1 MHLRGKMAL
10 FGGKNAQICLIVLHD
25 CRIFCTFARRI
36 CCTMARIQDKDRVY
50 EFFRPFV
57 DWMFRHSYRH
67 FQYVGRENIPT
78 DGAVIFA
85 PNHTNALC
93 DALCILGIDGRRK
106 VFVARA
112 DIFKNP
118 KQAKLLNFFKIM
130 PINRVRDGL
139 AEVRKNDETMD
150 KAVEVLSD
158 GVPFCILPEGTHR
171 PKHSL
176 LPLSKG
182 IFRIALRANEQ
193 FGNQKPVYIVPVGL
207 EYGDYFHLWD
217 SLTVNIGKPI
227 NVTQFVKDLQSQSKE
242 KLTQPQIILALREE
256 LTQRMRE
263 QIMWVPD
270 DEHYEEN
277 FKKLQENPP
286 APFDKFRKHK
296 IPRWLLLI
304 LLILMTPLFLVS
316 AAVTLPIWLVWFII
330 RGKFKDPA
338 FHNSVQYIWQLI
350 CIPLLFFVQA
360 PFWMFFQ
367 EYLYQ
372 VRKFRRAKE

>member
-1 MHLRGKMAL
+1 MSK
-10 FGGKNAQICLIVLHD
+10 
-25 CRIFCTFARRI
+25 
-36 CCTMARIQDKDRVY
+36 IQDKDRLY
-50 EFFRPFV
+50 LFLRPYV
-57 DWMFRHSYRH
+57 DWVFRRSYRR
-67 FQYVGRENIPT
+67 FRYIGRENIPT

-93 DALCILGIDGRRK
+93 DAMAILGIDWRQK

-112 DIFKNP
+112 DIFHDP
-118 KQAKLLNFFKIM
+118 KRAKILTWLKIM

-139 AEVRKNDETMD
+139 DEVRHNDETID
-150 KAVEVLSD
+150 RAVDTLRD

-182 IFRIALRANEQ
+182 IFRIALQANDT
-193 FGNQKPVYIVPVGL
+193 FGQEKPVYIVPVGL

-227 NVTQFVKDLQSQSKE
+227 NVTQFAADHAELSY
-242 KLTQPQIILALREE
+242 PQLMMALRDE

-263 QIMWVPD
+263 QILWVPD

-277 FKKLQENPP
+277 FARLQANPP
-286 APFDKFRKHK
+286 APFEKPRQL
-296 IPRWLLLI
+296 PRWLSIPLLV
-304 LLILMTPLFLVS
+304 LLAPLFVIC
-316 AAVTLPIWLVWFII
+316 AALTIPLWGMWLYIQRKVQ
-330 RGKFKDPA
+330 DPA
-338 FHNSVQYIWQLI
+338 FHNSVQFVWQLVFLTLTLQ
-350 CIPLLFFVQA
+350 IPL
-360 PFWMFFQ
+360 PFWMFMQ

-372 VRKFRRAKE
+372 IRKLKKLNKKS

>member
-1 MHLRGKMAL
+1 
-10 FGGKNAQICLIVLHD
+10 
-25 CRIFCTFARRI
+25 
-36 CCTMARIQDKDRVY
+36 MARIQDKDKVY

-57 DWMFRHSYRH
+57 DWMFRQSYRR

-78 DGAVIFA
+78 DGAIIFA

-118 KQAKLLNFFKIM
+118 KRAKLLNFFKIM

-139 AEVRKNDETMD
+139 DEVRKNDETLD
-150 KAVEVLSD
+150 KAVEVLND
-158 GVPFCILPEGTHR
+158 DVPFCILPEGTHR

-182 IFRIALRANEQ
+182 IFRIALRANEK
-193 FGNQKPVYIVPVGL
+193 FGDQKPVYIVPVGL

-227 NVTQFVKDLQSQSKE
+227 NVTQFVEDIQAKATE
-242 KLTQPQIILALREE
+242 ELTQPQIINALRDE
-256 LTQRMRE
+256 LTLRMRE

-277 FKKLQENPP
+277 IQKLQENPP
-286 APFDKFRKHK
+286 APFDKFKKHR
-296 IPRWLLLI
+296 IPRWVLLIGLI
-304 LLILMTPLFLVS
+304 LLSPIFVIC
-316 AAVTLPIWLVWFII
+316 AAVTLPIWLIWFII
-330 RGKFKDPA
+330 RGKIKDPA
-338 FHNSVQYIWQLI
+338 FHNSVQYLWQLI
-350 CIPLLFFVQA
+350 CIPLLFFIQA

>member
-1 MHLRGKMAL
+1 MSK
-10 FGGKNAQICLIVLHD
+10 
-25 CRIFCTFARRI
+25 
-36 CCTMARIQDKDRVY
+36 IQDKDRLY
-50 EFFRPFV
+50 LFLRPYV
-57 DWMFRHSYRH
+57 DWVFRRSYRR
-67 FQYVGRENIPT
+67 FRYIGRENIPT

-93 DALCILGIDGRRK
+93 DAMAILGIDWRQK

-112 DIFKNP
+112 DIFHDP
-118 KQAKLLNFFKIM
+118 KRAKILTWLKIM

-139 AEVRKNDETMD
+139 DEVRHNDETID
-150 KAVEVLSD
+150 RAVDTLRD

-182 IFRIALRANEQ
+182 IFRIALQANDT
-193 FGNQKPVYIVPVGL
+193 FGQEKPVYIIPVGL

-227 NVTQFVKDLQSQSKE
+227 NVTQFAADHAELSY
-242 KLTQPQIILALREE
+242 PQLMMALRDE

-263 QIMWVPD
+263 QILWVPD

-277 FKKLQENPP
+277 FARLQANPP
-286 APFDKFRKHK
+286 APFEKPRQL
-296 IPRWLLLI
+296 PRWLSIPLLV
-304 LLILMTPLFLVS
+304 LLAPLFVIC
-316 AAVTLPIWLVWFII
+316 AALTIPLWGMWLYIQRKVQ
-330 RGKFKDPA
+330 DPA
-338 FHNSVQYIWQLI
+338 FHNSVQFVWQLVFLTLTLQ
-350 CIPLLFFVQA
+350 IPL
-360 PFWMFFQ
+360 PFWMFMQ

-372 VRKFRRAKE
+372 IRKLKKLNKKS